1 MLQFITHITLI
12 AYSVLFA
19 SATVRWIEKYQDQDK
34 ISESDNQ

>member
-19 SATVRWIEKYQDQDK
+19 SATVRWMEKYQDD